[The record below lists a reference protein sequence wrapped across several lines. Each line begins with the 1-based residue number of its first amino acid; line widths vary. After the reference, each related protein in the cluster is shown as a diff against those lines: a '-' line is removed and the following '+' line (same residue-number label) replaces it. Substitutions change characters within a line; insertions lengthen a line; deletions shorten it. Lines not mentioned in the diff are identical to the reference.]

1 MKKSLLMKSLLA
13 VSFIGASTSAFAVAP
28 NRGEV
33 YFERISYNGSG
44 CPQGSV
50 YENLASDNKAFTL
63 TFAEY
68 FAEAD
73 SNKRVD
79 RKFCQLTID
88 LKIPQGFQFAIGTFD
103 YRGFVALD
111 RGAMAMH
118 QTSYYFQGQ
127 GRTGGVSKQI
137 RGPIQD
143 DFFFRE
149 QVGLASIVWSPCG
162 ETRALN
168 IKTSIMARS
177 NGRAYGYIGNDSV
190 DGSLSQEYSLM
201 WRRCSR

>member
-1 MKKSLLMKSLLA
+1 MKKSLLLKSLLA
-13 VSFIGASTSAFAVAP
+13 VSFMSASPSAFGNAP
-28 NRGEV
+28 KRGEV

-50 YENLASDNKAFTL
+50 YENLSPDNKAFTL

-68 FAEAD
+68 FAEVD
-73 SNKRVD
+73 GRKRMD

-111 RGAMAMH
+111 RGAMATH
-118 QTSYYFQGQ
+118 QTAYYFQGQ
-127 GRTGGVSKQI
+127 GRTGGVNKRIS
-137 RGPIQD
+137 GPIED

-149 QVGLASIVWSPCG
+149 KVGLSSLVWSPCG

-177 NGRAYGYIGNDSV
+177 NGRAYGFIGNDSV
-190 DGSLSQEYSLM
+190 DGSLAQEYSLM
-201 WRRCSR
+201 WRRCRR